1 MHIVIAE
8 KNWIIIITDDCL
20 REKKCVLLPLAETLK
35 IPRDS
40 LRFLL
45 YQPLTFS
52 FPEVINV

>member
-20 REKKCVLLPLAETLK
+20 CEKKCVLLPLAETLK
-35 IPRDS
+35 IPIIPA
-40 LRFLL
+40 LNL
-45 YQPLTFS
+45 S